1 MGGLLEGE
9 ERLERE
15 LTPEPIFAPATGS
28 VALHGLLVGGLV
40 LYGVL
45 GGFFHHNSW
54 GSQEAGGAIQVTMSS
69 ALPLP
74 SDHPPND
81 NVLATETPS
90 EAPAEPTPKAKQAID
105 ETAIPISG
113 KQKPQEKQTAPKTQQ
128 HQPPVKPN
136 NRANYGEQ
144 ASSSMPRATQS
155 QAASNGPVSVGN
167 GDFGSRF
174 AWYVEVIKRKVDS
187 YWLRPQV
194 DPRTPKGAMVQIY
207 FRVNRQGVPSNFKVN
222 TASGSITLD
231 RSCLAAA
238 ERVDSFGVLPAGSND
253 LWLDVTY
260 DCTY

>member
-1 MGGLLEGE
+1 MGSLLEGE

-28 VALHGLLVGGLV
+28 AALHGLLVGGLV
-40 LYGVL
+40 LYGFL
-45 GGFFHHNSW
+45 GGLFHHNSW

-105 ETAIPISG
+105 ESAIPISG
-113 KQKPQEKQTAPKTQQ
+113 KQKPKEKQTAPKTQQ

-144 ASSSMPRATQS
+144 ASSSMPRATQA
-155 QAASNGPVSVGN
+155 QTAATGPVSVN
-167 GDFGSRF
+167 DSDFGTRF
-174 AWYVEVIKRKVDS
+174 GYYVANIQRKMQANWYKQV
-187 YWLRPQV
+187 V
-194 DPRTPKGAMVQIY
+194 DPRTPKGARAYIFFTIHRDGSVGDVKLD
-207 FRVNRQGVPSNFKVN
+207 RS
-222 TASGSITLD
+222 SGIPTLD
-231 RSCLAAA
+231 RSCLQAAQ
-238 ERVDSFGVLPAGSND
+238 RVDSFGSLPAQYESST
-253 LWLDVTY
+253 LLTSY
-260 DCTY
+260 YCEY